1 MRKVRKDFLHTLLQK
16 TSDMSGYEF
25 HEPKDLEAYG
35 LSEQEMKDYISKYKL
50 QLAYNIE
57 KEIPDGLT
65 LEMDDESFL
74 ILLVK
79 HENQIDSYST
89 LIHELVHYLQNKN
102 GINYEED
109 VYKYELE
116 AYQVQKEYL
125 NSKGQYISISFN
137 VSAR

>member
-57 KEIPDGLT
+57 KETPDGLT
-65 LEMDDESFL
+65 LEMEDDSFL

-79 HENQIDSYST
+79 HENQID
-89 LIHELVHYLQNKN
+89 
-102 GINYEED
+102 NY
-109 VYKYELE
+109 
-116 AYQVQKEYL
+116 
-125 NSKGQYISISFN
+125 
-137 VSAR
+137 